1 MALED
6 DIRTLARTPLL
17 DELGRD
23 ALRLIAFSADRL
35 RLQDGEV
42 LFREGDEADGAF
54 VVTAGSVKLTRG
66 DGDAAAERMVHAGS
80 LIGEIALLCPT
91 TRPATAVA
99 DGPAEVYRIA
109 RGLFARL
116 FDEYPELARKL
127 HGRLAERIKT
137 NIRDLKAIEATL
149 RKT

>member
-6 DIRTLARTPLL
+6 DIRTLGRTPLL

-35 RLQDGEV
+35 KLGDGDV
-42 LFREGDEADGAF
+42 LFREGDRADGAF
-54 VVTAGSVKLTRG
+54 VVMAGSIALSRADGARRTVG
-66 DGDAAAERMVHAGS
+66 DGA
-80 LIGEIALLCPT
+80 LIGELALIVDS
-91 TRPATAVA
+91 TRPATATA
-99 DGPAEVYRIA
+99 EGPAEVYRLA

-127 HGRLAERIKT
+127 HGRLAERMKA
-137 NIRDLKAIEATL
+137 NVKDLKAVEATL
-149 RKT
+149 RKGRV